1 MSNSLKSTCFLLQ
14 TLCLTQGFVPG
25 RGRPQLEVIKL
36 GPGKNPEVVAITKE
50 ETNQLEGMGSRV
62 LDVGAVCRG
71 GKDLA
76 NGHTGGT
83 HLQGKPDHMEP
94 RFPKRTGWV
103 GQALLLRCC
112 LPRRWTCVLL
122 RLS

>member
-1 MSNSLKSTCFLLQ
+1 MSNSLKNTCFLLQ
-14 TLCLTQGFVPG
+14 TLCLTQGFIPG

-76 NGHTGGT
+76 NGPICKESLTT
-83 HLQGKPDHMEP
+83 WSPVFP
-94 RFPKRTGWV
+94 R
-103 GQALLLRCC
+103 GQAGQGRPCFSGAVY
-112 LPRRWTCVLL
+112 PGDGQVY
-122 RLS
+122 S